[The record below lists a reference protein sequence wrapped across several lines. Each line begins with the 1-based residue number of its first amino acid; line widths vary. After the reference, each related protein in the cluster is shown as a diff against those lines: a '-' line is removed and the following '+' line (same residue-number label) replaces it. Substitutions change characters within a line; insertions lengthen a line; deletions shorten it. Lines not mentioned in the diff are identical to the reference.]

1 MSVALATVPRVTS
14 DLRFTAPLWMH
25 QGEGGWHFVTLPL
38 GAADELRDSVPPR
51 GPGFGAIRVS
61 VSVGETT
68 WSTSVFPDKATG
80 SFVLPVKKAVRVA
93 NRLEAGDEVHVLLKA
108 G

>member
-1 MSVALATVPRVTS
+1 
-14 DLRFTAPLWMH
+14 MH
-25 QGEGGWHFVTLPL
+25 HGEGGWHFVTLPL
-38 GAADELRDSVPPR
+38 ETADELRDRVPPR

-61 VSVGETT
+61 VTVGETT

-80 SFVLPVKKAVRVA
+80 SFVLPVKEAVRVP
-93 NRLEAGDEVHVLLKA
+93 NRLAAGDEVQVQLRL